1 MATGTEP
8 GTEPPQLKGP
18 AWRGARAR
26 PSGVH
31 GASRAAIAARHLR
44 TDRWWLAPAVTAG
57 GLLAFIV
64 YSTWRAFSNADYY
77 AAPYVSPF
85 YSPCL
90 AENCAPMRHG
100 PNWEIF
106 GSWWGLSPALLILI
120 FPLGFRLTC
129 YYYRKAYY
137 RGFWASPPA
146 CAVAEP
152 HTTYTGETR
161 FPLIMQNIHRYFF
174 YAALPVAGIL
184 TYDTV
189 LSFRDEHYAWGHM
202 GLGSLI
208 FLVNIVLI
216 WAYTLSCHS
225 CRRHHR
231 RPAAALL
238 QAPRALPAVGL
249 GGLTNARHMLLAWSS
264 LISVAL
270 ADFYVY
276 LVASGA
282 FDDPRFF

>member
-1 MATGTEP
+1 M
-8 GTEPPQLKGP
+8 GP
-18 AWRGARAR
+18 
-26 PSGVH
+26 
-31 GASRAAIAARHLR
+31 L
-44 TDRWWLAPAVTAG
+44 
-57 GLLAFIV
+57 
-64 YSTWRAFSNADYY
+64 
-77 AAPYVSPF
+77 
-85 YSPCL
+85 
-90 AENCAPMRHG
+90 
-100 PNWEIF
+100 
-106 GSWWGLSPALLILI
+106 PALLILI

-225 CRRHHR
+225 CRHIIGGRI
-231 RPAAALL
+231 AALL

-249 GGLTNARHMLLAWSS
+249 GGLTNGHHMLLAWSS